1 MARRGLS
8 SAVLTAATQPPLR
21 VCGAEPI
28 PGQNGVVSRRNLP
41 KRGSRSRRDDPRPF
55 SLGSHWRADG
65 APKAGFR
72 SQQEALRAAN
82 VRRLESGVTLNAYE
96 CDFCSRWHLGS
107 STAREH

>member
-8 SAVLTAATQPPLR
+8 SAVLTAATQPALR